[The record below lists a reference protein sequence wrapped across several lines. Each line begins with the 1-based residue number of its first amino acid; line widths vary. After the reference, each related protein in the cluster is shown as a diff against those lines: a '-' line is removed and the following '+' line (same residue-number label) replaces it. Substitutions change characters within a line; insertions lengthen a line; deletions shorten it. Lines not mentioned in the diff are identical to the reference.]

1 MRINKNSFIR
11 IFVELSGLEPKIS
24 EPKSDVLPLHH
35 SSIRRSKAV
44 QRYSKDFNIAKF
56 FCPTSRV
63 ACERIAP
70 ATAGAIRSRSRGVR
84 RAVWPEV
91 SCRRPHLRRVRPC
104 GFVCAGLFGQFVPN
118 TLGGAVDGLLY
129 GVGRPAQPR
138 LGRPFDSCGLFV
150 SAAGRPVDFV
160 RQQIHRLFC
169 LFGHSVDAGVDLF
182 LVHCEECFFEER
194 ARSDAIQSRTTA
206 PTTDAI
212 RLPSVPTATS
222 PSSDRI
228 QPPRIPPTMPT
239 IRLTTSPEPCPLT
252 RRLASH
258 PATSPISRYQRKYIV
273 RK

>member
-1 MRINKNSFIR
+1 MQAAASPKGAAVRFRMRRFIR
-11 IFVELSGLEPKIS
+11 TVCPEYARRYG
-24 EPKSDVLPLHH
+24 
-35 SSIRRSKAV
+35 RRSL
-44 QRYSKDFNIAKF
+44 
-56 FCPTSRV
+56 
-63 ACERIAP
+63 
-70 ATAGAIRSRSRGVR
+70 VR
-84 RAVWPEV
+84 RR
-91 SCRRPHLRRVRPC
+91 SS
-104 GFVCAGLFGQFVPN
+104 
-118 TLGGAVDGLLY
+118 
-129 GVGRPAQPR
+129 AQPR

-160 RQQIHRLFC
+160 RQQIHRLFR

-206 PTTDAI
+206 PMTDAI

-252 RRLASH
+252 RRLASQ
-258 PATSPISRYQRKYIV
+258 PATSR
-273 RK
+273 

>member
-1 MRINKNSFIR
+1 M
-11 IFVELSGLEPKIS
+11 LSYRDSNPKFQNQNLTCYHYTIAQSVARKLCKGIVKIS
-24 EPKSDVLPLHH
+24 ILQNFFVRHRVSPANRL
-35 SSIRRSKAV
+35 RRQPSGESV
-44 QRYSKDFNIAKF
+44 R
-56 FCPTSRV
+56 
-63 ACERIAP
+63 E
-70 ATAGAIRSRSRGVR
+70 AGGVW

-91 SCRRPHLRRVRPC
+91 SCRRPHPRKVRPC

-160 RQQIHRLFC
+160 RQQIHRLFR
-169 LFGHSVDAGVDLF
+169 LFGHSVDAGVDIF
-182 LVHCEECFFEER
+182 LVNCAECFFEER

-252 RRLASH
+252 RRLASQ